1 MEKCTPVPWCCTI
14 IIFGEYTFV
23 IASTLMIIRYDYKPI
38 ITENCGDFSTLK
50 SVGSFTLLFLFEY
63 IMYSSLFPWKQT
75 LKYMSQFVSAVQD
88 FLCVECVT
96 VLMVQA
102 WFREYQITS
111 LQLK

>member
-1 MEKCTPVPWCCTI
+1 
-14 IIFGEYTFV
+14 
-23 IASTLMIIRYDYKPI
+23 MIIRYDYKPI

-50 SVGSFTLLFLFEY
+50 SFGSFTLFFLLEY
-63 IMYSSLFPWKQT
+63 IMYNSLFPWKQT
-75 LKYMSQFVSAVQD
+75 LKYMSQFVSAVQV
-88 FLCVECVT
+88 FLCVKCVT

>member
-1 MEKCTPVPWCCTI
+1 
-14 IIFGEYTFV
+14 
-23 IASTLMIIRYDYKPI
+23 MIIRYDYKPI

-50 SVGSFTLLFLFEY
+50 SFGSFTLFFFIWIY
-63 IMYSSLFPWKQT
+63 YVQFIIPMKT
-75 LKYMSQFVSAVQD
+75 NLKYMSQFVSAVQV
-88 FLCVECVT
+88 FLCVKCVT

>member
-1 MEKCTPVPWCCTI
+1 
-14 IIFGEYTFV
+14 
-23 IASTLMIIRYDYKPI
+23 MIIRYDYKPI
-38 ITENCGDFSTLK
+38 ITENCGDFSI
-50 SVGSFTLLFLFEY
+50 SFTLLFLFEY

-75 LKYMSQFVSAVQD
+75 LKYMSQFVSAVQV
-88 FLCVECVT
+88 FLCVKCVT

>member
-1 MEKCTPVPWCCTI
+1 
-14 IIFGEYTFV
+14 
-23 IASTLMIIRYDYKPI
+23 MIIRYDYKPI

-50 SVGSFTLLFLFEY
+50 SFGSFTLFFLFEY
-63 IMYSSLFPWKQT
+63 MYNSLFPRKQT
-75 LKYMSQFVSAVQD
+75 LKYMSQFVSAVQV
-88 FLCVECVT
+88 FLCVKCVT

>member
-1 MEKCTPVPWCCTI
+1 
-14 IIFGEYTFV
+14 
-23 IASTLMIIRYDYKPI
+23 MIIRYDYKPI
-38 ITENCGDFSTLK
+38 ITENCGDFSISWK
-50 SVGSFTLLFLFEY
+50 FYYEY

-88 FLCVECVT
+88 FLCVKCVT